1 MIPTRSVRI
10 MKETIPVEIMDVETT
25 EKKDADEISSASF
38 FKGGFRENRRKNEK
52 MRENKSKSD
61 ELFPKAQNTQRY
73 TDNL

>member
-1 MIPTRSVRI
+1 

-38 FKGGFRENRRKNEK
+38 LKGGFRENRRKNEK